1 MACDRR
7 VNAAAR
13 TARYSPG
20 MSLQVFGMPVSR
32 GVAIGRAVLVASS
45 RVDVAHYYVSAEGMA
60 HEIERLRSARNA
72 VSAEIGTLQRELPAE
87 APGEISALLD
97 VHLMLLHDEALTG
110 ATKQWIVE
118 RHYNAEWALSAQL
131 EVLARQFDEMDDA
144 YLRER
149 KADLEQVVERLLRHL
164 AHDGEGAPPSVMAQ
178 GARGNAGEDPLV
190 LVANDV
196 APADMLHFKKSVFTG
211 FVTDVGGRTSH
222 TAIVARSLDIPA
234 VVGAR
239 EASRLIRQ
247 DDWVVI
253 DGDAGVVIVNPSPIV
268 LEEYRFRQRQSELE
282 RARLD
287 RLRHTPAVTLDGARV
302 ELLANIELPDDAAA
316 AVAAGAV
323 GVGLF
328 RSEFLFM
335 NREGSLPDEEEQ
347 YAAYRAAIEAMNGLP
362 VTIRTVDIGADK
374 PLERMSVSELRHEHQ
389 LNPAMGLRA
398 IRWSLAEP
406 AMFRQQLRALLR
418 AAAHGKLRV
427 LFPMVAQVSE
437 LRATLDALVRA
448 RAQLDEAG
456 RVHGPVEIG
465 AMIEV
470 PAAALVIDTLL
481 PHLDFVSI
489 GTNDL
494 IQYTLAID
502 RADESVAHLYDPWHP
517 AVLQLI
523 HRTIERAQAAGKPVS
538 VCGEMA
544 GDPAFTDLLLAMG
557 LRSFSMHPSRV
568 ATIKQRVLRADTRRL
583 AAQLPGV
590 LQADQPAAAAAAAF
604 GSSAAAAAAF
614 GGAPGR

>member
-1 MACDRR
+1 
-7 VNAAAR
+7 
-13 TARYSPG
+13 
-20 MSLQVFGMPVSR
+20 MPVSR

-45 RVDVAHYYVSAEGMA
+45 RVDVAHYFVSVERTGG
-60 HEIERLRSARNA
+60 EIDRLREARDA
-72 VSAEIGTLQRELPAE
+72 VAAELESLKRELPAE
-87 APGEISALLD
+87 APHELAALLD
-97 VHLMLLHDEALTG
+97 VHLMLLHDDALIG
-110 ATKQWIVE
+110 ASQGWITE

-131 EVLARQFDEMDDA
+131 EVLARQFDDMEDA

-149 KADLEQVVERLLRHL
+149 KADVEQVVERLLREL
-164 AHDGEGAPPSVMAQ
+164 AVSAGGSAEFAAKLHP
-178 GARGNAGEDPLV
+178 ARDFAGEDPLV
-190 LVANDV
+190 LVASDV
-196 APADMLHFKKSVFTG
+196 APADMMQFKRSVFTG

-253 DGDAGVVIVNPSPIV
+253 DGDAGLVIVNPSPIV

-287 RLRHTPAVTLDGARV
+287 RLRHTPAVTLDGQAV
-302 ELLANIELPDDAAA
+302 ELLANIEQPSDGPGALE
-316 AVAAGAV
+316 AGAV

-335 NREGSLPDEEEQ
+335 NRDGDLPGEDEQFE
-347 YAAYRAAIEAMNGLP
+347 AYRDAVVAMQGLP

-374 PLERMSVSELRHEHQ
+374 PLERMSPQELRHEHG
-389 LNPAMGLRA
+389 LNPALGLRA

-406 AMFRQQLRALLR
+406 GMFRQQLRAILR
-418 AAAHGKLRV
+418 ASAFGKVRILI
-427 LFPMVAQVSE
+427 PMVAHLGEVKLVFE
-437 LRATLDALVRA
+437 ALARA
-448 RAQLDEAG
+448 RQQLDEAG
-456 RVHGPVEIG
+456 RVYSDVEVG

-470 PAAALVIDTLL
+470 PAAAVMIDRFLQ
-481 PHLDFVSI
+481 HFDFVSV

-502 RADESVAHLYDPWHP
+502 RADEAVAHLYDPWHP
-517 AVLQLI
+517 AVLHLLNL
-523 HRTIERAQAAGKPVS
+523 TISSANLRGRGVC

-557 LRSFSMHPSRV
+557 LRSFSMHPARISAV
-568 ATIKQRVLRADTRRL
+568 KQRVLRADTRVLSGLL
-583 AAQLPGV
+583 ARV
-590 LQADQPAAAAAAAF
+590 MQADDPASVF
-604 GSSAAAAAAF
+604 QMPVRSHSAKST
-614 GGAPGR
+614 